1 MLERKEFSETF
12 EMRRN
17 TAVER
22 SQLRGLAQA
31 ALKAEHVT
39 SDPAWDTFTSYIA
52 RALEVARQ
60 QREAQLLALASPN
73 LVNPD
78 KIVAARN
85 SVFLLDE
92 RIRSLQWVI
101 SMPAEI
107 KKVGS
112 VAKEKLAV
120 MDMADGGGNESNG
133 Q

>member
-1 MLERKEFSETF
+1 MFEREEIIRPPRDVKAD
-12 EMRRN
+12 RQ
-17 TAVER
+17 
-22 SQLRGLAQA
+22 QLRGLAQA

-52 RALEVARQ
+52 RALEVAHQ
-60 QREAQLLALASPN
+60 QREAQLAALASPN

-112 VAKEKLAV
+112 VAKEKLAAMEV
-120 MDMADGGGNESNG
+120 AEGDGNESNG